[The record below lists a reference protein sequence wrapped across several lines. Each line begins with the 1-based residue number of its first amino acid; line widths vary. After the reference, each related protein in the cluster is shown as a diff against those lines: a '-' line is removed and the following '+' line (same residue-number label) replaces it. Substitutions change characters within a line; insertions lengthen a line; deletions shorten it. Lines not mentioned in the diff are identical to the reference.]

1 MKQLTC
7 EMCGST
13 DLMKQDGVFVCQ
25 TCGTKYSVEEAKK
38 MMVEGTV
45 DVTGSTVKVDTS
57 DELANL
63 YQLAHRAKIENN
75 IENAAKYYDM
85 ILIKDPTSWEA
96 AFYSVYYQALNCK
109 IIQIESSARSIQN
122 SLDTVFALISCH
134 LTDEGEKKEACKQVA
149 LSSIAAADVFFTGA
163 KNTHDSSFRSFM
175 QYGNEKLYVETVGE
189 FHKRTLACEQL
200 LTHLEGILRTLYPED
215 KDIREIALTALEKAA
230 TEMFE
235 SYKETY
241 DAYKVRFFKLFKLV
255 CDELADTIKEYY
267 KPDYTSLF
275 ETVKKPEKPA
285 TPSGGCYVA
294 TAVYGSYDCPQVWT
308 LRRFRDYTLAETWY
322 GRAFIRT
329 YYAISPTLVKWFGHT
344 EWFKKM
350 WKGKLDRMVA
360 NLNAEGVEDTP
371 YEDRIW

>member
-149 LSSIAAADVFFTGA
+149 FSSIAAADVFFTGA

-175 QYGNEKLYVETVGE
+175 QYGNQKLYVETVGE
-189 FHKRTLACEQL
+189 FYKRTLACEQL

-215 KDIREIALTALEKAA
+215 KDIREVALTALEKAA

-241 DAYKVRFFKLFKLV
+241 DEYKVRFFKPFKLV
-255 CDELADTIKEYY
+255 CDDLADTIKKYY
-267 KPDYTSLF
+267 KPDYTSPF
-275 ETVKKPEKPA
+275 ETVKKPVKPE

-294 TAVYGSYDCPQVWT
+294 TAIYGSYDCPQVWT

-371 YEDRIW
+371 YEDRTW

>member
-149 LSSIAAADVFFTGA
+149 FSSIAAADVFFTGA

-175 QYGNEKLYVETVGE
+175 QYGNQKLYVETVGE
-189 FHKRTLACEQL
+189 FYKRTLACEQL

-215 KDIREIALTALEKAA
+215 KDIREVALTALEKAA

-241 DAYKVRFFKLFKLV
+241 DEYKVRFFKPFKLV
-255 CDELADTIKEYY
+255 CDDLADTIKKYY
-267 KPDYTSLF
+267 KPDYTSPF
-275 ETVKKPEKPA
+275 ETVKKPVKPE

-294 TAVYGSYDCPQVWT
+294 TAIYGSYDCPQVWT

-371 YEDRIW
+371 YVDQEW

>member
-109 IIQIESSARSIQN
+109 IIQIESSVLSIQN

-149 LSSIAAADVFFTGA
+149 LSSIAAADVFFTSA

-175 QYGNEKLYVETVGE
+175 QYGNQKLYVEAVME
-189 FHKRTLACEQL
+189 FRKRTLACGQL
-200 LTHLEGILRTLYPED
+200 LTHLEGILRMLYPED

-230 TEMFE
+230 TESFE

-241 DAYKVRFFKLFKLV
+241 NEYKVHIFKLSKFA
-255 CDELADTIKEYY
+255 CDELADTIKKYY

-275 ETVKKPEKPA
+275 ETVKKPVKPA